1 MSLPRILTIMGSGET
16 APTMVS
22 THRTLTALLP
32 KPVKAVLLDTPYG
45 FQENAPELATRAVE
59 YFRNSVNVDIAVAG
73 LVRLHD
79 THIAADTVQIERG
92 LRAIS
97 DATYIFAGPGS
108 PTYALRQW
116 SGSNVASSIID
127 KLMNGGIVTFASA
140 AALTLGKVTVPVYEV
155 YKVGQDVQRLDGL
168 DVLSAIG
175 INAAVIPH
183 YDNAEGGNHDTRF
196 CYLGET
202 RLRMFEKML
211 DDDTYVLGIDEHTG
225 LVIDLDA
232 SVAKVVGNGTVTLRL
247 REDSF
252 TYETGSTIP
261 LTTLQDPWELRESE
275 HAGTTQGTNSN
286 APGASGAPSHQKG
299 VGISGETVEA
309 QPGQVGEGS
318 SKSVE
323 SNLAQAGSLEQ
334 ELQIQ
339 QSAFN
344 DAMTARDADGA
355 VRACLALEQ
364 AIHDWSADTLQG
376 DIADK
381 ARAAV
386 RSMISALGDAAIG
399 GVRNPRDVVAPYVEA
414 MLAIRATVRA
424 EKRYDL
430 SDVIRDA
437 FVNIGIEVRDTATGV
452 EWDL

>member
-22 THRTLTALLP
+22 THRKLTALLP

-59 YFRNSVNVDIAVAG
+59 YFRNSVNVDITVAG

-79 THIAADTVQIERG
+79 THITADPVQIERG
-92 LRAIS
+92 LRAIA

-116 SGSNVASSIID
+116 SGSNVASSLIN
-127 KLMNGGIVTFASA
+127 KLMTGGIVTFASA
-140 AALTLGKVTVPVYEV
+140 AALTLGKATVPVYEV

-202 RLRMFEKML
+202 RLLMFEKML

-232 SVAKVVGNGTVTLRL
+232 KVANVVGNGTVTLRL
-247 REDSF
+247 RENSYI
-252 TYETGSTIP
+252 YESGSTIP
-261 LTTLQDPWELRESE
+261 LATLQNPWTLRSTE

-286 APGASGAPSHQKG
+286 ISGASGASSHREDTEGNASSGRAQD
-299 VGISGETVEA
+299 VAASDVRSQSASRSGEH
-309 QPGQVGEGS
+309 P
-318 SKSVE
+318 
-323 SNLAQAGSLEQ
+323 GSLAA
-334 ELQIQ
+334 ELDLRQRE
-339 QSAFN
+339 FE

-376 DIADK
+376 DISDK

>member
-22 THRTLTALLP
+22 THRSLTALLP

-252 TYETGSTIP
+252 TYETGTTIP
-261 LTTLQDPWELRESE
+261 LSVLQDPWLLRS
-275 HAGTTQGTNSN
+275 SD
-286 APGASGAPSHQKG
+286 SGLLAKLDAHSSDSSVANVLGHTSGVPS
-299 VGISGETVEA
+299 EA
-309 QPGQVGEGS
+309 QPGQVGEGI

-364 AIHDWSADTLQG
+364 AIHDWSADTLQS

>member
-22 THRTLTALLP
+22 THRSLTALLP

-127 KLMNGGIVTFASA
+127 KLKNGGIVTFASA

-232 SVAKVVGNGTVTLRL
+232 AVAKVVGNGTVTLRL
-247 REDSF
+247 REDSYI
-252 TYETGSTIP
+252 YESGTTIP
-261 LTTLQDPWELRESE
+261 LSVLQDPWLLRTSASAES
-275 HAGTTQGTNSN
+275 
-286 APGASGAPSHQKG
+286 SHQKG

-309 QPGQVGEGS
+309 QPGQVGEGR

-323 SNLAQAGSLEQ
+323 PNLAQAGSLAYALQMHQQ
-334 ELQIQ
+334 E
-339 QSAFN
+339 FE

>member
-22 THRTLTALLP
+22 THRSLTSLLP

-45 FQENAPELATRAVE
+45 FQENAPELASRAVE

-92 LRAIS
+92 LRAIA

-116 SGSNVASSIID
+116 SGSNVANNIID

-175 INAAVIPH
+175 MNAAVIPH

-196 CYLGET
+196 CYLGES

-232 SVAKVVGNGTVTLRL
+232 AVAKVVGNGTVTLRL
-247 REDSF
+247 REDSYI
-252 TYETGSTIP
+252 YESGSTIP
-261 LTTLQDPWELRESE
+261 LETLQNPWLLRTSAS
-275 HAGTTQGTNSN
+275 AGS
-286 APGASGAPSHQKG
+286 SHQKG

-318 SKSVE
+318 SQSVE
-323 SNLAQAGSLEQ
+323 SNSSQVGSLAYA
-334 ELQIQ
+334 LQMHQ
-339 QSAFN
+339 QQFD

-376 DIADK
+376 DITDK

>member
-247 REDSF
+247 RENSY
-252 TYETGSTIP
+252 TYESGSTIP
-261 LTTLQDPWELRESE
+261 LTTLQNPWELCESE

>member
-1 MSLPRILTIMGSGET
+1 
-16 APTMVS
+16 
-22 THRTLTALLP
+22 
-32 KPVKAVLLDTPYG
+32 
-45 FQENAPELATRAVE
+45 
-59 YFRNSVNVDIAVAG
+59 
-73 LVRLHD
+73 
-79 THIAADTVQIERG
+79 
-92 LRAIS
+92 
-97 DATYIFAGPGS
+97 
-108 PTYALRQW
+108 LRQW
-116 SGSNVASSIID
+116 SGSNVASSIIN

-196 CYLGET
+196 CYLGES

-232 SVAKVVGNGTVTLRL
+232 DVANVVGNGTVTIRL
-247 REDSF
+247 RENSY
-252 TYETGSTIP
+252 TYESGSTIP
-261 LTTLQDPWELRESE
+261 LTTLQNPWELLTAGGNTKGAQDVGAAPNASAGSPHQKKSEGNSSSGKAQDVATSDVRSQSASRGSE
-275 HAGTTQGTNSN
+275 H
-286 APGASGAPSHQKG
+286 
-299 VGISGETVEA
+299 
-309 QPGQVGEGS
+309 
-318 SKSVE
+318 
-323 SNLAQAGSLEQ
+323 LGSLSAEM
-334 ELQIQ
+334 ELRQ
-339 QSAFN
+339 QQFN